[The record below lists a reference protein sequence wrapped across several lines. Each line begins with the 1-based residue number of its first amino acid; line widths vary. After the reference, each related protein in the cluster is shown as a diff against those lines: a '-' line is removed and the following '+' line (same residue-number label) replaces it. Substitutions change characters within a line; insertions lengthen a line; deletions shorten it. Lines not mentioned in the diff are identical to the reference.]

1 MRLILLGAPGA
12 GKGTQAKRISAEL
25 GIPQISTGDMLRDN
39 IRRGTALGLQ
49 VKHLLERGELVPDE
63 LILEMIDNRLAEP
76 DCGMGFILDGFPR
89 TVAQAEGLEGHLE
102 KSGAALEAVVA
113 IETEA
118 DALVS
123 RLAARHTCSQCGAD
137 FNSQTGEVP
146 VRCLKCGGEVGQRD
160 DDNEET
166 VRRRLQVYEE
176 LTAPLIRHYESQ
188 GRLRCVNG
196 LAPVE
201 EVFRAILATLG

>member
-63 LILEMIDNRLAEP
+63 LILEMIDLRLAEP
-76 DCGMGFILDGFPR
+76 DCGVGFILDGFPR
-89 TVAQAEGLEGHLE
+89 TVKQAEGLERHLE

-118 DALVS
+118 DDLVR
-123 RLAARHTCSQCGAD
+123 RLAARHTCGQCGAD
-137 FNSQTGEVP
+137 YNSQTGEVP

-160 DDNEET
+160 DDKEET
-166 VRRRLQVYEE
+166 VRHRLQVYEE
-176 LTAPLIRHYESQ
+176 LTAPLIRHYEKQ
-188 GRLRCVNG
+188 GRLKRVNG
-196 LAPVE
+196 LATVE
-201 EVFRAILATLG
+201 EVFRSILATLG